1 MTAQATT
8 VKSLSVDT
16 MAKESDAIIEGTV
29 TARES
34 RWNESKTRIYTYTDI
49 TVTATTR

>member
-1 MTAQATT
+1 MTAHDDGEE
-8 VKSLSVDT
+8 SHVDT

-34 RWNESKTRIYTYTDI
+34 C
-49 TVTATTR
+49 